1 MCGSLLRPWP
11 AWPLYPYWQSR
22 TPRPYHL
29 STLNSGF
36 QNNNINTCSVTWA
49 EWNNVELRVWP
60 CSIRRRGA
68 LSACNTRTSKDGD
81 RKMEWTVPTE
91 EIVEF
96 HLPLLLPVDHF
107 HMLVYLLLAAVSCF
121 VPFHSDPCYY
131 TLQLLL
137 CEHTAEREGT
147 QSELCRTHSLSE
159 HNRSTLFQRGPQIVP
174 LGLYQKWSMFTIFR
188 NIIWKLNFSKL

>member
-11 AWPLYPYWQSR
+11 AWPLYPYWQS
-22 TPRPYHL
+22 TQPRPYHL
-29 STLNSGF
+29 STLNSWF
-36 QNNNINTCSVTWA
+36 QNNSINTCSVTWA
-49 EWNNVELRVWP
+49 EWNNVELRVWH
-60 CSIRRRGA
+60 CYIRRHGA
-68 LSACNTRTSKDGD
+68 LSVCNTRTSKDGD
-81 RKMEWTVPTE
+81 RKMEWIVPTE

-147 QSELCRTHSLSE
+147 QSWTLSYSFSFWTQPLYLIPARSPNCASWTLPKVKYV
-159 HNRSTLFQRGPQIVP
+159 HNLYKYYLETQLF
-174 LGLYQKWSMFTIFR
+174 
-188 NIIWKLNFSKL
+188 

>member
-11 AWPLYPYWQSR
+11 AWPLYPYWQS
-22 TPRPYHL
+22 TQPRPYHL
-29 STLNSGF
+29 STLNSWF
-36 QNNNINTCSVTWA
+36 QNNSINTCSVTWA
-49 EWNNVELRVWP
+49 EWNNVELRVWH
-60 CSIRRRGA
+60 CYIRRHGA
-68 LSACNTRTSKDGD
+68 LSVCNTRTSKDGD
-81 RKMEWTVPTE
+81 RKMEWIVPTE

-147 QSELCRTHSLSE
+147 QT
-159 HNRSTLFQRGPQIVP
+159 
-174 LGLYQKWSMFTIFR
+174 
-188 NIIWKLNFSKL
+188 KLNFVVLIQFLNTTALLNSSEVPKLCLLDFTKSEVCSQSL